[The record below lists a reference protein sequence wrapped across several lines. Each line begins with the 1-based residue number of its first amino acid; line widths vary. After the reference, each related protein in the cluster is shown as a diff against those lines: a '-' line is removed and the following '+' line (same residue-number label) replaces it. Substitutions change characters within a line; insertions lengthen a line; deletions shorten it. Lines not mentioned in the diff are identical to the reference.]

1 MADPRDIFI
10 VCNNMESRAA
20 SKNWARTMARLFTQR
35 GETVHLISVTGSA
48 PDATRLVP
56 GRVRYTPRP
65 RGLVGTLNAVAWSRW
80 LRNKAQRR
88 RAGERLTTMFRA
100 ARPGS
105 VVIVTQVWAM
115 EWVACADTR
124 GLTVIGMSHE
134 SHRASKRS
142 SRYARRPALLP
153 GRRPDAGGTDEDADD
168 WAGETSNV
176 DATPNA
182 RSPSHPPPRRPC
194 PSRSWSRSRGCPTR
208 RHRPARR
215 GVVAGLRAAPRMAAA
230 GVRDRRRRGRPPGEL
245 AAKSGAERLDFC
257 GHTDD
262 IDAALAGASIYA
274 PPSRDEG
281 FPIALMEGMAYGL
294 APVAFDCA
302 PGVRALISDEVNGL
316 LVEPGNVIAFA
327 AALERLM
334 KDVDLRRTIGAQAR
348 KSVARYSPEEVMGR
362 WYDLFALLLR

>member
-10 VCNNMESRAA
+10 VCNNLAEPGGVQ
-20 SKNWARTMARLFTQR
+20 NWARTMARLFTQR
-35 GETVHLISVTGSA
+35 GETVHLISVTGPA

-65 RGLVGTLNAVAWSRW
+65 RGLVGTFNAVAWSRW

-88 RAGERLTTMFRA
+88 RAGERLTTMFRT

-134 SHRASKRS
+134 SYRASKRS
-142 SRYARRPALLP
+142 SRYARVQRYYRDVDRMLVL
-153 GRRPDAGGTDEDADD
+153 TDEDADD
-168 WAGETSNV
+168 WARDGMSNV
-176 DATPNA
+176 DAMPNPLTVTPA
-182 RSPSHPPPRRPC
+182 TL
-194 PSRSWSRSRGCPTR
+194 PTLSE
-208 RHRPARR
+208 PV
-215 GVVAGLRAAPRMAAA
+215 VVALARLSHEKGIDLLVEAWSLVCAQYPEWRLRVYGTGAEEADLR
-230 GVRDRRRRGRPPGEL
+230 EL

-262 IDAALAGASIYA
+262 IDAALAGASIYVL
-274 PPSRDEG
+274 PSRDEG

-334 KDVDLRRTIGAQAR
+334 KDEDLRRTIGAQAR

-362 WYDLFALLLR
+362 WYDLFALLRR